1 MHPVLFHVSYLGI
14 ERAIYSYG
22 VMVLLGMIAALA
34 TACARAPRQGIA
46 RFDMFA
52 FGALCIAGGLGGAWL
67 LYLLVHWRALLAAP
81 LDFFHSASIGMV
93 FYGGFIGAAGA
104 GLWYAR
110 RYALPLAVLADLTAP
125 SLALG
130 HALGR
135 VGCFLGGCCFG
146 RPTQTSL
153 GVTFLDEQTAAG
165 AVCRRAGPLHP
176 VQLYESA
183 GLLGITL
190 LLFLAERPLTRRAQG
205 LVFTAYLL
213 LYAMLRL
220 GTEQFRGDLA
230 ERGQFIPGLATS
242 EALALVM
249 IALGVALLV
258 RIRRARGSS
267 ASGAPG

>member
-1 MHPVLFHVSYLGI
+1 MHPVLFHVSYFGI
-14 ERAIYSYG
+14 ERTIHSYG
-22 VMVLLGMIAALA
+22 VMVLLGMAAALA
-34 TACARAPRQGIA
+34 IACARAPRRGIA

-52 FGALCIAGGLGGAWL
+52 FGALCIAGGLGGAWI
-67 LYLLVHWRALLAAP
+67 LYLIVQWRALLADP
-81 LDFFHSASIGMV
+81 LGFLRTAGLGLV

-125 SLALG
+125 ALALG

-146 RPTQTSL
+146 RPTAASL
-153 GVTFLDEQTAAG
+153 GVMFLDERTAAG
-165 AVCRRAGPLHP
+165 ALYRRVGPLHP
-176 VQLYESA
+176 VQLYEAA
-183 GLLGITL
+183 GLFVIALV
-190 LLFLAERPLTRRAQG
+190 LFLAERPLTRHAQG

-213 LYAMLRL
+213 LYAVLRL
-220 GTEQFRGDLA
+220 GTEQFRGDPV
-230 ERGQFIPGLATS
+230 ERGQLIPGLATS

-258 RIRRARGSS
+258 RLRRERASS
-267 ASGAPG
+267 GSGAPG